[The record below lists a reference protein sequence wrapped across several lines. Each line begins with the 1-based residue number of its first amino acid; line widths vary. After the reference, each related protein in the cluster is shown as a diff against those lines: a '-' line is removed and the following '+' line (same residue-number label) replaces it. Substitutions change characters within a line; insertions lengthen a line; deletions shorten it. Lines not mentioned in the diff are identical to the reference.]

1 VFIIKDKISFHQSLS
16 FKIISIVGIILILAL
31 GVMIYFT
38 TQVITEETNSLS
50 ENRNLISTEY
60 VKSEI
65 EGFLEFNEGI
75 IATFSNNNLF
85 SASNINTEMLQ
96 NELAEIQKGN
106 DQFKNVYF
114 GSRDGEMIIAPSQ
127 ELPADYDPRDRSWYK
142 NAVEKNEII
151 WTNIYE
157 DAASGVLMI
166 SVAIPIENN
175 GQLKGVVAGDITL
188 DYLSEIVSNF
198 SIGENGFAFITNNQG
213 NLLAHPNQEILNENP
228 NMFERF
234 NTDAYENKDR
244 GTFQYENDN
253 AEYLT
258 SYISIPILNGK
269 IFTQVP
275 LSEVNQGVSRISN
288 IIIYMGI
295 AVLIILI
302 GVLYFVFKN
311 YLMNPLQNSVEYTQ
325 EIANG
330 NLKLE
335 ELKDSNDE
343 IGLLNRNLNK
353 MRISIKNLVSEIED
367 TSEMVLESSEN
378 LSSHSEEMSASTEEV
393 STAIQEVASG
403 AEEQSAQIDET
414 EDILNNLIESIEIT
428 KEMADEIDSTSDS
441 VISNLNKGDDSISSS
456 IRTIEKVK
464 GYSDEVSETI
474 YDLGEL
480 SEEIGEIIE
489 MINSIADQTNL
500 LALNAAIEAARAGE
514 AGRGFSV
521 VADEIRELAEE
532 SASATNNIS
541 ELIAKIQTKVNNT
554 VEKMNTTEEAVDE
567 SVGVIKDTRNVF
579 SDIKNSSQ
587 ELKKLIEQIDSQTDE
602 MNKFSNKV
610 EKNVNEISKVSQESA
625 SNAEEVAA
633 SSEEQTAAVQEIA
646 DSAEELAKIA
656 NELASKINKFNI

>member
-1 VFIIKDKISFHQSLS
+1 
-16 FKIISIVGIILILAL
+16 
-31 GVMIYFT
+31 MIYFT

-258 SYISIPILNGK
+258 SYISIQILNGK

>member
-1 VFIIKDKISFHQSLS
+1 MLIIKDNISFHQSLS

-75 IATFSNNNLF
+75 IATFSNNNIF
-85 SASNINTEMLQ
+85 TSENINTEILQ

-114 GSRDGEMIIAPSQ
+114 GSANGEMIIAPSQ

-142 NAVEKNEII
+142 NAVEQNKII
-151 WTNIYE
+151 WTDIYE

-175 GQLKGVVAGDITL
+175 NQVKGVVAGDITL
-188 DYLSEIVSNF
+188 DYLSEIVSDF

-213 NLLAHPNQEILNENP
+213 ELLAHPDQQILDENP

-234 NTDAYENKDR
+234 STDAYENKDR
-244 GTFQYENDN
+244 GTFQYENNN
-253 AEYLT
+253 AKYLT

-311 YLMNPLQNSVEYTQ
+311 YLMKPLQSSMKYTQ

-335 ELKDSNDE
+335 ELEDSNDE
-343 IGLLNRNLNK
+343 IGLLNKNLNK

-414 EDILNNLIESIEIT
+414 EDILDNLIESIEIT
-428 KEMADEIDSTSDS
+428 KEMADEIDNTSDS
-441 VISNLNKGDDSISSS
+441 VITNLNKGDESITSS
-456 IRTIEKVK
+456 INTIEKVK
-464 GYSDEVSETI
+464 GYSDEVSETV

-489 MINSIADQTNL
+489 MINSIAEQTNL

-532 SASATNNIS
+532 SANATNNIS

-554 VEKMNTTEEAVDE
+554 VEKMNTTEQAVDE
-567 SVGVIKDTRNVF
+567 SVGVIKDTRDVF

-587 ELKKLIEQIDSQTDE
+587 QLKDLIEQIDSQTDE
-602 MNKFSNKV
+602 MNEFSNRV
-610 EKNVNEISKVSQESA
+610 EKNINEISKVSQESA

>member
-1 VFIIKDKISFHQSLS
+1 MFIIKDNISFHQSLS

-31 GVMIYFT
+31 GAMIYFT

-85 SASNINTEMLQ
+85 SASNINTEMSQ

>member
-1 VFIIKDKISFHQSLS
+1 
-16 FKIISIVGIILILAL
+16 
-31 GVMIYFT
+31 MIYFT

-175 GQLKGVVAGDITL
+175 GQVKGVVAGDITL